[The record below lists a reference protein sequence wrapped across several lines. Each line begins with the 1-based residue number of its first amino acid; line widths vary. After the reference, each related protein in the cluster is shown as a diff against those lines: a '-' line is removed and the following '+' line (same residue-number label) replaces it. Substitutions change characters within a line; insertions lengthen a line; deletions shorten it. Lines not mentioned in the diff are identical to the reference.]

1 MQPAREIYKHSFL
14 SDSVKLCSK
23 AHIKTI
29 IHPARNFYLMRKLL
43 VLILFCTPVFAIK
56 HPGADEFIQRA
67 VSEYGLPEDEV
78 RTLLDEAEYKQSIV
92 DAISRPAEG
101 KPWHEYRPIFLTDK
115 RIHEG
120 VDFWLE
126 NRELIASAAEKFGVD
141 EEIIV
146 AIIGV
151 ETFYGRITGSYRTI
165 DALVTLGFYYPQ
177 NLASDR
183 SPFFSSELMH
193 YIQLASEEGLPASE
207 ITGSYAGAMG
217 MGQFMPSSYREY
229 AVDFDTDGS
238 RDLWRSTAD
247 VVGSVANY
255 LHRHGWQTGQ
265 PVTHRTLAASNA
277 AFDKISTRDF
287 TPTLSV
293 AQWKE
298 EGFRSSSELPP
309 SLPAAVLKL
318 VEKDRNTYWLT
329 FKNFYVITRYNRS
342 PRYAMA
348 VYELSQE
355 ILKGMEGL

>member
-1 MQPAREIYKHSFL
+1 
-14 SDSVKLCSK
+14 
-23 AHIKTI
+23 
-29 IHPARNFYLMRKLL
+29 MRKFL
-43 VLILFCTPVFAIK
+43 VLLLCTLPAWATE
-56 HPGADEFIQRA
+56 HPGVDEFVQRA
-67 VSEYGLPEDEV
+67 VDEHGLSGQQV
-78 RTLLDEAEYKQSIV
+78 RNLLDGAEYKQSIV

-115 RIHEG
+115 RINEG
-120 VDFWLE
+120 IDFWLE
-126 NRELIASAAEKFGVD
+126 NRELIAAASQQYGVA

-151 ETFYGRITGSYRTI
+151 ETFYGRITGNYRTV

-193 YIQLASEEGLPASE
+193 FIRLSNEEGLPAAKV
-207 ITGSYAGAMG
+207 TGSYAGAMG

-229 AVDFDTDGS
+229 AVDFDGDGS
-238 RDLWRSTAD
+238 RDLWRSTPD

-255 LHRHGWQTGQ
+255 LHRHGWQPGQ
-265 PVTHRTLAASNA
+265 PVVRRAVTSSDA
-277 AFDKISTRDF
+277 AFGEISTHNF
-287 TPTLSV
+287 LPTHSV
-293 AQWKE
+293 AQWREK
-298 EGFRSSSELPP
+298 GFTSSADLPDD
-309 SLPAAVLKL
+309 LPAATLKL
-318 VEKDRNTYWLT
+318 VEEDRFTYWLT

-355 ILKGMEGL
+355 IKQGMEAL

>member
-1 MQPAREIYKHSFL
+1 LNDAKYQ
-14 SDSVKLCSK
+14 
-23 AHIKTI
+23 
-29 IHPARNFYLMRKLL
+29 
-43 VLILFCTPVFAIK
+43 
-56 HPGADEFIQRA
+56 
-67 VSEYGLPEDEV
+67 
-78 RTLLDEAEYKQSIV
+78 QSIV

-101 KPWHEYRPIFLTDK
+101 KPWHQYRPIFVTDK
-115 RIHEG
+115 RTNEG

-126 NRELIASAAEKFGVD
+126 NRELIASAAQEFGVD

-151 ETFYGRITGSYRTI
+151 ETFYGRITGNDRTI

-177 NLASDR
+177 NLSSDR

-193 YIQLASEEGLPASE
+193 YIQLASEESLPADK

-229 AVDFDTDGS
+229 SVDFDGDGS
-238 RDLWRSTAD
+238 RDLWRSTPD

-255 LHRHGWQTGQ
+255 LHRHGWQPGQ
-265 PVTHRTLAASNA
+265 PVTRRALASSDA
-277 AFDKISTRDF
+277 AFDEISTSNF
-287 TPTLSV
+287 KPTLSV
-293 AQWKE
+293 GKLAEK
-298 EGFRSSSELPP
+298 GFRSSSELSPE
-309 SLPAAVLKL
+309 LPAAVLKL

-355 ILKGMEGL
+355 IKKGMEGL